1 MPIQQMLLGGGGGKV
16 EVVETLSGNSGTWT
30 APAGVTAVDQI
41 VIVGSSAKNA
51 TWSTLNIQSNFY
63 WSSSTAPSQSS
74 VNGALQAWSNA
85 HVSWFNSGAPGQRTK
100 SGQRSTSYTL
110 DNGDTVSVSEGSIFY
125 NSWASAVIKGTLSAF
140 SGNGTINYNGKW
152 AFKYLSG
159 LQKQNPGIAGSPSTI
174 FGYSAAGAPVGGSP
188 STVTQTNISVT
199 PGQGYSWTKGTTSG
213 AASGSLTLTYQQ

>member
-1 MPIQQMLLGGGGGKV
+1 MAIQQMLCGAGGKV

-30 APAGVTAVDQI
+30 APAGVTNIETA
-41 VIVGSSAKNA
+41 VIVGSYAKNA
-51 TWSTLNIQSNFY
+51 TWSTYNVQSNFY
-63 WSSSTAPSQSS
+63 WTSSTAPSQSS
-74 VNGALQAWSNA
+74 VNAALQAWSNA
-85 HVSWFNSGAPGQRTK
+85 HVSWFNSGAPGERSR

-125 NSWASAVIKGTLSAF
+125 HSGASATIKGTLSAF

-159 LQKQNPGIAGSPSTI
+159 LQVQSPGTAGSASSM
-174 FGYSAAGAPVGGSP
+174 FGYSAAGASIGGSP
-188 STVTQTNISVT
+188 TTVTATNISVT

-213 AASGSLTLTYQQ
+213 AASGSLTLTYYQ